1 MEDESIGKIKCILC
15 HKVCHEA
22 QENISTEDWEK
33 FKKNSKEWEGLDKVS
48 HVYDTVDWDSGQIG
62 KFWHSSCKRELCGE
76 KKQMQAKNRKRKLD
90 EQMAQTPPQVTDDNQ
105 TLTPLRALRR
115 SGGLVNKKN
124 EIKES

>member
-15 HKVCHEA
+15 DKVCHEG
-22 QENISTEDWEK
+22 QKNISTEDWEK

-62 KFWHSSCKRELCGE
+62 KFWHSNCKRELCGE
-76 KKQMQAKNRKRKLD
+76 RKQIQAKNRKRKLD

-115 SGGLVNKKN
+115 SGGLVNKKDL
-124 EIKES
+124 